1 MCKRQH
7 GRPALNRARIE
18 DTLEIHPGDSVI
30 VIRADGTIG
39 KVIMPEVKSA
49 LDKTLGYEKV
59 IEILELFNPQASIE
73 LIQKTK
79 TKLN

>member
-1 MCKRQH
+1 MNK
-7 GRPALNRARIE
+7 ARIE
-18 DTLEIHPGDSVI
+18 DTLDIEAGDSVI

-39 KVIMPEVKSA
+39 KVIMPEVRNE
-49 LDKTLGYEKV
+49 LDRTPGYEKV
-59 IEILELFNPQASIE
+59 IEVLELFNPEASVE

>member
-1 MCKRQH
+1 MNK
-7 GRPALNRARIE
+7 ASIE
-18 DTLEIHPGDSVI
+18 DTLDIEAGDSVI

-39 KVIMPEVKSA
+39 KVIMPEVRNE
-49 LDKTLGYEKV
+49 LDKTPGYEKV
-59 IEILELFNPQASIE
+59 IEVLELFNPEASVE

>member
-1 MCKRQH
+1 
-7 GRPALNRARIE
+7 LNKARIE
-18 DTLEIHPGDSVI
+18 DTLDIEAGDSVI

-39 KVIMPEVKSA
+39 KVIMPEVRNE
-49 LDKTLGYEKV
+49 LDKTPGYERV
-59 IEILELFNPQASIE
+59 IEVLELFNPEASIE

>member
-1 MCKRQH
+1 MNK
-7 GRPALNRARIE
+7 ARIE
-18 DTLEIHPGDSVI
+18 DTLDIEAGDSVI

-39 KVIMPEVKSA
+39 KVIMPEVRNE
-49 LDKTLGYEKV
+49 LDKTPGYERV
-59 IEILELFNPQASIE
+59 IEVLELFNPEASIE

>member
-1 MCKRQH
+1 M
-7 GRPALNRARIE
+7 NRARME
-18 DTLEIHPGDSVI
+18 DTLDIESGDSVI

-39 KVIMPEVKSA
+39 KVIMPEVRNE
-49 LDKTLGYEKV
+49 LDKTPGYEKV
-59 IEILELFNPQASIE
+59 IEVLELFNPEASVE

>member
-1 MCKRQH
+1 MNK
-7 GRPALNRARIE
+7 ARIE
-18 DTLEIHPGDSVI
+18 DTLDIEAGDSVI

-39 KVIMPEVKSA
+39 KVIMPEVRNE
-49 LDKTLGYEKV
+49 LDKTPRYEKV
-59 IEILELFNPQASIE
+59 IEVLELFNPEASVE

>member
-1 MCKRQH
+1 
-7 GRPALNRARIE
+7 LNKARIE
-18 DTLEIHPGDSVI
+18 DTLDIEAGDSVI

-39 KVIMPEVKSA
+39 KVIMPEVRNE
-49 LDKTLGYEKV
+49 LDKTPGYEKV
-59 IEILELFNPQASIE
+59 IEVLELFNPEASIE

>member
-1 MCKRQH
+1 M
-7 GRPALNRARIE
+7 NRARME
-18 DTLEIHPGDSVI
+18 DTLDIESGDSVI

-39 KVIMPEVKSA
+39 KVIMPEVRNE
-49 LDKTLGYEKV
+49 LDKTPGYDRV
-59 IEILELFNPQASIE
+59 IEVLELFNPEASVE